1 MAARRETGLGEWTGW
16 RSPFMALVVMTIASE
31 IAFAT
36 WWTLAKNF
44 AVNALGF
51 TGAQVGIQE
60 SIREIPGF
68 LAFLVVYVLLAMR
81 EQTLALAALALMGL
95 GVAVTG
101 WFPSVWGFYLTTF
114 VMSLGFHYFQTMN
127 QSLQLQ
133 WLPKATAPRLLGRL
147 VGAAA
152 IAQLAAYGLI
162 FITWKTLHLSFTSVF
177 AVAGTLT
184 LGLAIFVWVAW
195 PSFRADTLQH
205 KHLILRRRYW
215 LYYLLT
221 FMGGAR
227 RQIFTVFAGLLMV
240 TRFGYEV
247 PDIAALFLINCLFH
261 MVLAP
266 KVGAAIMRFGER
278 RALIFEYAGLIAVF
292 TAYAF
297 VSNPIVAAG
306 LYVIDHAFF
315 ALAFAINTYFQ
326 KIADPAD
333 IAPTSGVSFT
343 INHVAAVGI
352 PVLFGLIWLWS
363 PKIVF
368 LAGAGMAVISLILAF
383 LVPRDPCAG
392 QETTLSRLDISG
404 VQPQAAE

>member
-1 MAARRETGLGEWTGW
+1 
-16 RSPFMALVVMTIASE
+16 
-31 IAFAT
+31 
-36 WWTLAKNF
+36 
-44 AVNALGF
+44 
-51 TGAQVGIQE
+51 
-60 SIREIPGF
+60 
-68 LAFLVVYVLLAMR
+68 
-81 EQTLALAALALMGL
+81 
-95 GVAVTG
+95 
-101 WFPSVWGFYLTTF
+101 
-114 VMSLGFHYFQTMN
+114 
-127 QSLQLQ
+127 
-133 WLPKATAPRLLGRL
+133 
-147 VGAAA
+147 
-152 IAQLAAYGLI
+152 
-162 FITWKTLHLSFTSVF
+162 
-177 AVAGTLT
+177 
-184 LGLAIFVWVAW
+184 
-195 PSFRADTLQH
+195 
-205 KHLILRRRYW
+205 
-215 LYYLLT
+215 
-221 FMGGAR
+221 
-227 RQIFTVFAGLLMV
+227 
-240 TRFGYEV
+240 
-247 PDIAALFLINCLFH
+247 

>member
-1 MAARRETGLGEWTGW
+1 MASRQQTGLGEWTGW
-16 RSPFMALVVMTIASE
+16 RSPFAALVVMTIGSE

-44 AVNALGF
+44 AVNAIGF
-51 TGAQVGIQE
+51 TGVQVGIQE

-81 EQTLALAALALMGL
+81 EQTLAFAALALMGL

-101 WFPSVWGFYLTTF
+101 WFPSAWGFYLTTF

-133 WLPKATAPRLLGRL
+133 WLPKATAPHRLGRL
-147 VGAAA
+147 VSASAL
-152 IAQLAAYGLI
+152 AQLAAYGLI
-162 FITWKTLHLSFTSVF
+162 FITWKTLDLSFATVF
-177 AVAGTLT
+177 GVAGTIT
-184 LGLAIFVWVAW
+184 FGLAAFLWIGW
-195 PSFRADTLQH
+195 PSFRADTPQH
-205 KHLILRRRYW
+205 KQLVLRRRYW

-221 FMGGAR
+221 FMAGAR
-227 RQIFTVFAGLLMV
+227 RQIFTVFASLLMV
-240 TRFGYEV
+240 TRFDYGV
-247 PDIAALFLINCLFH
+247 QDIAALFLINCIFH
-261 MVLAP
+261 MLLAP
-266 KVGAAIMRFGER
+266 KVGALIMRFGER
-278 RALIFEYAGLIAVF
+278 RALIFEYAGLIGVF

-297 VSNPIVAAG
+297 VTNAMLAAG

-315 ALAFAINTYFQ
+315 ALAFAISTYFQ

-352 PVLFGLIWLWS
+352 PVVFGLIWLWS
-363 PKIVF
+363 PAIVF
-368 LAGAGMAVISLILAF
+368 LAGAGMAVISLLLAF

-392 QETTLSRLDISG
+392 QETTLARFDLPG
-404 VQPQAAE
+404 LRPQAAE